1 MFWGRR
7 SARRERVCVCACAS
21 MRSPGT
27 GNCENRDDFFPPS
40 LFVHSP
46 RRRLK
51 LRLAIDSNFTL
62 SFSPNT
68 GSDDCV
74 PTHTLWA
81 LLHTLLAR
89 LARGEVESIVREG
102 KRKLR
107 EEARREREDW
117 Y

>member
-1 MFWGRR
+1 
-7 SARRERVCVCACAS
+7 

-68 GSDDCV
+68 GSDNCV
-74 PTHTLWA
+74 PTHTLGS
-81 LLHTLLAR
+81 TTYTSSQVSKGR
-89 LARGEVESIVREG
+89 SGINREGREEEVEGGSKKGEG
-102 KRKLR
+102 GLVLSVIMSPLGKS
-107 EEARREREDW
+107 
-117 Y
+117 